1 MNQPASTHNL
11 TSQWQA
17 IDAAHHLQPFTDYH
31 ALHEK
36 GARVITKADGIYIW
50 DSEGRKL
57 LDGMAGL
64 WCVNIG
70 YGRKELV
77 EAASTQM
84 AELPYYN
91 TFFQSSHPP
100 AIELAKLLAEVTPP
114 RLNHVFYTNS
124 GSESAD
130 TVIRAVRRYWE
141 LKGFPGKNVIIS
153 RHNAYHGSTMGGAS
167 LGGMSPMHQ
176 QGGLPIPDI
185 EHVDQPY
192 WFAHGADK
200 SPETFGLQAAR
211 SLEAKI
217 AELGK
222 NRVGAFIGEPIQ
234 GAGGVIVPPD
244 TYWPEIQR
252 ICKANDVLLIADEVI
267 CGFGR
272 TGKWFGS
279 QYFGLDPDMMP
290 IAKGLSSGY
299 LPIGGVMMADEVTD
313 VLIGQGG
320 EFQHGY
326 TYSGHPVS
334 AAVAAAN
341 VRLLRD
347 EKIIENVES
356 TTGPY
361 FEKRLREL
369 ESHPLVGEVRV
380 VGLIAGIQLCQD
392 KASRKRFDKPGKVG
406 GLCRDHSLSNGL
418 VMRATEDS
426 MLLSPPL
433 IISKSQIDELFEK
446 VLKSLDATASDL
458 GF

>member
-31 ALHEK
+31 ALHDK

-50 DSEGRKL
+50 DSEGKKL

-77 EAASTQM
+77 EAASAQM

-91 TFFQSSHPP
+91 TFFQSTHPP

-211 SLEAKI
+211 LLEAKI

-347 EKIIENVES
+347 EKIIENVEL